1 MTDKPDLL
9 PNEDL
14 PDRRAL
20 KTSKNRD
27 MQDARPLL
35 QAIFLGVI
43 LATVLTAAATLA
55 GPEATARTPGPAAPA
70 VDTQSPETPS
80 S

>member
-1 MTDKPDLL
+1 MTDKPDLF

-14 PDRRAL
+14 PERRAL
-20 KTSKNRD
+20 KSSRNRD

-35 QAIFLGVI
+35 QAIFLGVV

-55 GPEATARTPGPAAPA
+55 GPEATARTPGAVAPI
-70 VDTQSPETPS
+70 VDTQSPEAPS